1 MMSHRDRINVFTP
14 LPIDMNSDLS
24 TNSQIMRLPEH
35 ARDFYF
41 KTFKHKGFN
50 HGLNELRQCHKL
62 SGLDGQGCI
71 ILGHPGMGK
80 SRLLRYFATEVYQ
93 QPQYQATDE
102 VTKLPLLSIRVPGK
116 PTILGIIEKLMD
128 CARYEHPTP
137 RNTNIA
143 IKQLYRFIRF
153 TGTEIIIFD
162 EFQHLLKRNA
172 LIRTR
177 DVMAFIKVLMDD
189 LCLSVVFTLAKAV
202 YLDISDVTILFENKT
217 FPMVNKSFVGN
228 HKMMFTKIFN
238 MHFITGLIREFVK
251 TPPYNDGYLTI
262 TAESRNLS
270 LHLCQYGDVLNAVL
284 TREFK
289 GYLCSTSDLSQVIV
303 PEAPFKTWLA
313 DMLDTHCYRP
323 IAVVDIIKALNCTD
337 ADIRKL
343 VQDEKLKWAKRQRKG
358 EFVDGTSYMTY
369 TNSPCDNPK
378 KNDSESAMANQENLE
393 EVKAVFNQRDAD
405 RKSSELVKKI

>member
-1 MMSHRDRINVFTP
+1 MMSHKDKINVFTP

-41 KTFKHKGFN
+41 KTFKHEGFN

-116 PTILGIIEKLMD
+116 PTILGIVEKLMD

-137 RNTNIA
+137 RNTDMA

-189 LCLSVVFTLAKAV
+189 LCLSVVFT
-202 YLDISDVTILFENKT
+202 
-217 FPMVNKSFVGN
+217 
-228 HKMMFTKIFN
+228 
-238 MHFITGLIREFVK
+238 GLPE
-251 TPPYNDGYLTI
+251 L
-262 TAESRNLS
+262 LS
-270 LHLCQYGDVLNAVL
+270 LLDEHKEIQERFPSCNVELVPFNISNTDNIKEFANYLKNIENSFTRAGYTICSLVEMDMIKRLYLATLGIPRRISQFFIRVMTQLPEKKDITPHDLNL
-284 TREFK
+284 IFK
-289 GYLCSTSDLSQVIV
+289 
-303 PEAPFKTWLA
+303 
-313 DMLDTHCYRP
+313 
-323 IAVVDIIKALNCTD
+323 
-337 ADIRKL
+337 
-343 VQDEKLKWAKRQRKG
+343 
-358 EFVDGTSYMTY
+358 
-369 TNSPCDNPK
+369 
-378 KNDSESAMANQENLE
+378 AMAYNK
-393 EVKAVFNQRDAD
+393 VKHFAVFTEHTYKLDAQY
-405 RKSSELVKKI
+405 KELLNKQNGIMPASNASHKPGTRLGDS